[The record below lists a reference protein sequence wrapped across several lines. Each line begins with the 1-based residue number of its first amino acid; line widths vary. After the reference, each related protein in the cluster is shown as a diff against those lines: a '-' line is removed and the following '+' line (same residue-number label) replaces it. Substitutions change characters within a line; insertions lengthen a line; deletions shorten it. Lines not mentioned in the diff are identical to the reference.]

1 MKNISLYV
9 IVDNLFKFILLFLLN
24 LIWCLYL
31 IDNSVAAIVISIL
44 MSVTILLL
52 TNKIGHKRKK
62 NKISNLKK
70 QQHIEDV
77 RYTFLTMSNYE
88 LCNFFYNLV
97 KTRHDCKIE
106 NNSIVINT
114 MGLPIILTFNFKCSN
129 LTRDD
134 ILTIYKQHKTKKIK
148 RLIILTNS
156 IDSNTIS
163 IISGLEPETMI
174 LDYKQTYTMLL
185 EEYSFYPKIIPR
197 KTKAKNTFK
206 QILAYSLN
214 KKKTK
219 GYLLS
224 AIVILFASLFVR
236 YKLYYTMFSSILI
249 ILAIFSYFNPSFNT
263 KTKSN
268 ILD

>member
-31 IDNSVAAIVISIL
+31 IDDSTTAIVISIL
-44 MSVTILLL
+44 MSVFILLL

-62 NKISNLKK
+62 NKINNLKR
-70 QQHIEDV
+70 QQHVEDV

-88 LCNFFYNLV
+88 LCNFFCNLV

-114 MGLPIILTFNFKCSN
+114 IGPPIILTFNFKYSN
-129 LTRDD
+129 LTSDD

-148 RLIILTNS
+148 RLIILTNN

-163 IISGLEPETMI
+163 IINGLKLETMV
-174 LDYKQTYTMLL
+174 LDYKQTYAMLL

-197 KTKAKNTFK
+197 KIKAKNTFK

-236 YKLYYTMFSSILI
+236 YKLYYTIFSTILI
-249 ILAIFSYFNPSFNT
+249 TLAIFSYFNPSFNT

-268 ILD
+268 LLD